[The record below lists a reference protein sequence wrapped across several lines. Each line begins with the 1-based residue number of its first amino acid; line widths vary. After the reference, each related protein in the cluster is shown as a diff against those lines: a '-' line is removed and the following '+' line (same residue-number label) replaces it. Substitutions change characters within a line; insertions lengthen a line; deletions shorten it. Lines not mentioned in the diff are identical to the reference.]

1 VRPGRRNDIYSIT
14 SSSITETGK
23 VRQANE
29 DAVLETGNL
38 FAVADGMGGHQ
49 AGEVASAMALGVI
62 GQYIEDN
69 LGLIPGEKLVEKAAT
84 AANASVYQKAS
95 SSSKYRQM
103 GTTLT
108 MIYREGDTAYIA
120 HVGDSR
126 AYLFRDG
133 NLRRLTRDHS
143 LVAALVEDGE
153 ITEEQAMHHPQRN
166 IILRA
171 LGLSPQVEVDISAVK
186 IMPGDVFLIASDGL
200 TGLIEDAKVA
210 EVLAAPRE
218 PSEWARALVD
228 MALDAGGTDN
238 VSVVVV
244 RILESDTIVPVKG
257 AKPLEESNGIAA
269 DGTPVGEQGAD
280 RASRRRMRNGLIAAV
295 IVVVLL
301 GAGFGVAYY
310 FYSKTYWVGVRD
322 GKVTLYQ
329 GFPFWDLATV
339 DKKTDIDVSFLPEA
353 LRKRVEDKLE
363 PESRRNALKTIAQL
377 TREAEKNSS
386 IVPDVQGTKYVLAK
400 DALEKLGLR
409 PELELVS
416 RSGIAADVVI
426 DQDPVPGTRVGKGTM
441 VKLKVVMAGS
451 RPKEV

>member
-1 VRPGRRNDIYSIT
+1 VVARAEDDIYSIT

-49 AGEVASAMALGVI
+49 AGEVASSMALGVV

-69 LGLIPGEKLVEKAAT
+69 LGLISGEKLVEKAAT
-84 AANASVYQKAS
+84 AANAAVWQKAS
-95 SSSKYRQM
+95 SSARYRQM

-108 MIYREGDTAYIA
+108 MLYREGDTVYVA

-133 NLRRLTRDHS
+133 TLRRITRDHS

-153 ITEEQAMHHPQRN
+153 ITEEEAMYHPQRN

-171 LGLSPQVEVDISAVK
+171 LGLGAQVEVDVSAVK
-186 IMPGDVFLIASDGL
+186 IMPGDVYLVASDGL
-200 TGLIEDAKVA
+200 TGLVADPRIA
-210 EVLAAPRE
+210 EVLASVRE
-218 PSEWARALVD
+218 PSEWARSLVD
-228 MALDAGGTDN
+228 LALDAGGSDN

-244 RILESDTIVPVKG
+244 RILESSTVVPVKG
-257 AKPLEESNGIAA
+257 ARPLDEI
-269 DGTPVGEQGAD
+269 DGAPAEGSPAGEQGAGKLANK
-280 RASRRRMRNGLIAAV
+280 RLRNGLIALAM
-295 IVVVLL
+295 VVVLL

-310 FYSKTYWVGVRD
+310 FYNRTYWVGVKD

-339 DKKTDIDVSFLPEA
+339 EKQTDIDVAFLPA
-353 LRKRVEDKLE
+353 NLRKRVEDKLE
-363 PESRRNALKTIAQL
+363 PESRRNALKTVSEL

-386 IVPDVQGTKYVLAK
+386 IVPDVQGTRYVVAK

-409 PELELVS
+409 PDLQLVS

-426 DQDPVPGTRVGKGTM
+426 DQDPVPGTRVGKGTT

-451 RPKEV
+451 KPKEV